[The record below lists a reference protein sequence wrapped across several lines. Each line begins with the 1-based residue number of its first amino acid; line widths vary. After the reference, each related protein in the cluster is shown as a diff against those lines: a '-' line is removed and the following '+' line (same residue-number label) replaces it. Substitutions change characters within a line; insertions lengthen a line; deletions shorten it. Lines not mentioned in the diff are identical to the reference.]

1 MQAFIDQRTAR
12 LAIAGIAVLVACAV
26 FTPEKARAAC
36 GDYVTTG
43 AHAAKMHSDSHEAP
57 KPCSGPMCSK
67 SRQPLPSVPVKEVDH
82 PAPKAVFLAVGLDLA
97 QRRGM
102 ICRIEDSA
110 AKPIRHAADILR
122 PPCR

>member
-12 LAIAGIAVLVACAV
+12 LAIAGIAMLLAGGL
-26 FTPEKARAAC
+26 FEPQEARAVC
-36 GDYVTTG
+36 GDYVTLGT
-43 AHAAKMHSDSHEAP
+43 HAASAHSDPHEAP

-67 SRQPLPSVPVKEVDH
+67 SRQPLPSIPVKEVDH
-82 PAPKAVFLAVGLDLA
+82 PEPKAVFLAVGLDLA

-102 ICRIEDSA
+102 ICRIEDCP